1 MDWIKSKG
9 YGGAMTWAVD
19 MDDFHGLCG
28 PKNNLMQVLYDGM
41 KSYRVPEP
49 TITTTPRA
57 EWARP
62 PSTQSSDVV
71 YNVPLAPTTRSTT
84 LKPKPTRPAA
94 TTKGTPKPTEPS
106 ISTVK
111 VTTAA
116 TPEETT
122 TRKTTRRRRTRTTK
136 PSTTSTTEKVEE
148 EVSEQGEEEDEE
160 NNQPSISNDT
170 PDMGKPECVNP
181 STDREALYSDQD
193 CTVFWRCAQDVAVK
207 FDCEKGLVFNG
218 KVCDWP
224 KNSSRE
230 ECRNLISKKDRE
242 NEIDE

>member
-9 YGGAMTWAVD
+9 YAGAMTWAVD

-41 KSYRVPEP
+41 KNYQVPEP

-71 YNVPLAPTTRSTT
+71 YNVPLAPTTRLTT

-94 TTKGTPKPTEPS
+94 TTARETPKPIES
-106 ISTVK
+106 S
-111 VTTAA
+111 TTAVQVTA
-116 TPEETT
+116 AAAEEIT
-122 TRKTTRRRRTRTTK
+122 TRKTTRRRRTRTTQ
-136 PSTTSTTEKVEE
+136 PSTTSTTEKAEE
-148 EVSEQGEEEDEE
+148 EVSEQEE
-160 NNQPSISNDT
+160 NNQPSAANDT
-170 PDMGKPECVNP
+170 PDMGKPNCSNP
-181 STDREALYSDQD
+181 DTDREALYSDQD

-207 FDCEKGLVFNG
+207 FDCEKGLIFNG

-224 KNSSRE
+224 KNSSRD
-230 ECRNLISKKDRE
+230 ECRNLFGKKDGE
-242 NEIDE
+242 NDIDE